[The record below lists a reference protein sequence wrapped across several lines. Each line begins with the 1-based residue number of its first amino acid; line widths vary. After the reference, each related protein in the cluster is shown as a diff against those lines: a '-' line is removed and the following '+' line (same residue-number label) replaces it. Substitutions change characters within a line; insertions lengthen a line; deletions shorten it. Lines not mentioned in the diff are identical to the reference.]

1 MAQNNINIRFQSS
14 MDISE
19 VRKAISE
26 IRQGLSNLKLP
37 STLNT
42 EITNTIREL
51 NKEITSFEEKIS
63 KNLTSMKDVRGV
75 TSSFEKIT
83 TYYERLVAY
92 GERLSGQDF
101 KNFFPDTAIRNIQK
115 ANDALKAYNAQI
127 EETNKSIAKQNS
139 EIEKQQ
145 KNLEKPTRQRDALL
159 ATNITLGQQ
168 KGNLTNQI
176 NSVTKSLQELY
187 DKQRQFIKGSTEYKE
202 LDGQIKTLQS
212 SLNRLKRQYDDVSE
226 KINKNKA
233 EISGYNSEIEN
244 IENTI
249 TSLRS
254 NIEKLE
260 FSKTNESLNKLRQ
273 NIAEIKNVDISEIP
287 NDFDNLNTVINN
299 LTADEIERIKIN
311 LDNVKTSAEKATPV
325 LDKMEKEVESMASG
339 AEETA
344 RISREM
350 DNLTNQVEAF
360 FGISNTINLF
370 QRAIHQAFESVKELD
385 AAMTETAV
393 VTDFRVED
401 MWDALPRYTDAANE
415 LGTTTLGAYET
426 MTLFYQQGLETNE
439 VFEIGTETMK
449 MARIAGMDYATATDY
464 MTAALRGFNMELN
477 ETSAQRINDVYS
489 ELAAITAADTEEIAS
504 AMTRTASIADS
515 AGVSF
520 EVTSAFLSQMIET
533 TREAPKIFGHM

>member
-1 MAQNNINIRFQSS
+1 MAQKNINIRFQSS
-14 MDISE
+14 MDIGE

-26 IRQGLSNLKLP
+26 IQQGLSNLKLP

-83 TYYERLVAY
+83 TYYERLVSY
-92 GERLSGQDF
+92 GEKISDQDF
-101 KNFFPDTAIRNIQK
+101 KNFFPDTVTRNIQK
-115 ANDALKAYNAQI
+115 ASDALKAYNAQI

-287 NDFDNLNTVINN
+287 NDFNNLNTIINN
-299 LTADEIERIKIN
+299 LTADEIEKIKIN

-325 LDKMEKEVESMASG
+325 LDKMEKEVKSMASG

-393 VTDFRVED
+393 VTDFSVSD

-464 MTAALRGFNMELN
+464 MTAA
-477 ETSAQRINDVYS
+477 
-489 ELAAITAADTEEIAS
+489 
-504 AMTRTASIADS
+504 
-515 AGVSF
+515 
-520 EVTSAFLSQMIET
+520 
-533 TREAPKIFGHM
+533 

>member
-101 KNFFPDTAIRNIQK
+101 KNFFPDTVTRNIQK
-115 ANDALKAYNAQI
+115 ASDALKAYNAQI